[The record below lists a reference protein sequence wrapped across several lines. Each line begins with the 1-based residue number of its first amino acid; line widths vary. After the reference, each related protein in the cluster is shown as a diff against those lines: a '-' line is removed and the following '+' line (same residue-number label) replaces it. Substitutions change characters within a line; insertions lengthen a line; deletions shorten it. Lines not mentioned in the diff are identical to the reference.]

1 MWSGQHSLSTLPCPQ
16 GLEGLPYLGA
26 AFLPSNVT
34 QGRAGGWEGVREAPS
49 FLVGVRPAG
58 KHVFGGVCV
67 CEREVT
73 LKPHCRPDRLA
84 AKDRVWPLWWPQPQ
98 SLKDLE
104 KKAQSEEKTDP
115 DPAAALARGLAPGD
129 F

>member
-1 MWSGQHSLSTLPCPQ
+1 M
-16 GLEGLPYLGA
+16 
-26 AFLPSNVT
+26 
-34 QGRAGGWEGVREAPS
+34 
-49 FLVGVRPAG
+49 
-58 KHVFGGVCV
+58 
-67 CEREVT
+67 REVT
-73 LKPHCRPDRLA
+73 LKPHCRPDHLA

-115 DPAAALARGLAPGD
+115 DPAAALACGLAPGD